1 MKITLDENSNV
12 GYIYINEIVKN
23 NVFESREINEEI
35 VIDLNKDGN
44 IIGIELLNAKKQMD
58 LFNIRKIIFENKNT
72 KILKEMLI

>member
-58 LFNIRKIIFENKNT
+58 LFDIRKISFENENK
-72 KILKEMLI
+72 KILKEMFI